1 MLSKKFRQCEKKMP
15 KTRIFFSTDIHG
27 SEKCF
32 IKFLNAAKFYK
43 ANILILGGDITGK
56 AIVPIIQQSS
66 DLFSAYFLGQ
76 KHVIEGSKK
85 LDEFEER
92 IKVVGFY
99 PYRTNAKEWDD
110 ITANSKKFNELFIRL
125 QIETLK
131 KWMKLAEERLK
142 PQKVKVFICP
152 GNDDAFEIDDIL
164 NESDYIVN
172 PDGRIVK
179 LDDYLTMIAVGNSN
193 ITPWNCPR
201 DIPEDRLYEKLE
213 SLASKIGELD
223 RTIFCVHVPPYGSGL
238 DVAPQLNNEL
248 KPVLGPGG
256 APIMIPVGSTA
267 VKQAIE
273 KYQPLLGLHGHI
285 HESRGVTKI
294 GRTLCI
300 NPGSEYAEGVLRGA
314 LIDIEKGKVK
324 DYLLTAG

>member
-1 MLSKKFRQCEKKMP
+1 MP
-15 KTRIFFSTDIHG
+15 KTRIFFTTDIHG
-27 SEKCF
+27 SEQCF

-43 ANILILGGDITGK
+43 ADILILGGDITGK
-56 AIVPIIQQSS
+56 AIVPIIQQGS

-76 KHVIEGSKK
+76 KHVLKGFKK
-85 LDEFEER
+85 LDELEEK

-110 ITANSKKFNELFIRL
+110 ITANSQKFNELFIRL

-131 KWMKLAEERLK
+131 KWIKLAEERLK
-142 PQKVKVFICP
+142 QQKIKVFICP
-152 GNDDAFEIDDIL
+152 GNDDTFEIDDIL
-164 NESDYIVN
+164 NESDYVVN
-172 PDGRIVK
+172 PDGRIVEI
-179 LDDYLTMIAVGNSN
+179 DDYHTMIAIGNSN

-213 SLASKIGELD
+213 SLASKIGKLD
-223 RTIFCVHVPPYGSGL
+223 HTIFCVHVPPYGSGL
-238 DVAPQLNNEL
+238 DVAPQLNNKL

-256 APIMIPVGSTA
+256 APVMIPVGSTA

-273 KYQPLLGLHGHI
+273 KYQPFLSLHGHI

-294 GRTLCI
+294 GRTLCL
-300 NPGSEYAEGVLRGA
+300 NPGSEYAEGILRGA